1 LKLSRRN
8 VAIEE
13 QVNFAK
19 GTVLHLRKAEL
30 TLKVTEKFGAGVEE
44 SDFSS
49 SILGYGTEISNDAAD
64 NV

>member
-1 LKLSRRN
+1 

-49 SILGYGTEISNDAAD
+49 SILGYGIESQTTHVDG
-64 NV
+64 